1 MYFQCVFKHSLW
13 LHVVFPPTLLRH
25 CRFNIDNVNKR
36 HLLTPLSQS
45 VGSVVSKSDYDV
57 N

>member
-13 LHVVFPPTLLRH
+13 LHVVFSPTLLRH

-36 HLLTPLSQS
+36 HLLTTLSQS